1 MFLLDGEIK
10 GAARLREVAQMLFD
24 GDNEYAP
31 QTNKRIVD
39 TPSIRAQPRVSA
51 SEILPRI
58 LPNTH
63 SRTLFLADKGGVGLV
78 RDRRVARAA
87 RLVEAARAMTELA
100 TVGIHTGLVVANL
113 VLPPEQ
119 CTTAYT

>member
-1 MFLLDGEIK
+1 
-10 GAARLREVAQMLFD
+10 MLFFA
-24 GDNEYAP
+24 G
-31 QTNKRIVD
+31 
-39 TPSIRAQPRVSA
+39 
-51 SEILPRI
+51 
-58 LPNTH
+58 
-63 SRTLFLADKGGVGLV
+63 KGGVGLV

-119 CTTAYT
+119 CTTAYTRARRAMQEKYLAEMDERFTAPILSAAVVARGQGS

>member
-58 LPNTH
+58 LPNTFAH
-63 SRTLFLADKGGVGLV
+63 
-78 RDRRVARAA
+78 
-87 RLVEAARAMTELA
+87 
-100 TVGIHTGLVVANL
+100 VVL
-113 VLPPEQ
+113 RG
-119 CTTAYT
+119 